1 MPVVAFV
8 VVVAAAAA
16 AAAVV
21 VVAAPVVVVVVVV
34 VAMNGSLRTAIWETK
49 EKIHVTSTLQPTART
64 AFTCFEEL

>member
-8 VVVAAAAA
+8 VVVV

-21 VVAAPVVVVVVVV
+21 VVVVVVVV

-49 EKIHVTSTLQPTART
+49 EKIRVTSTLQPTART